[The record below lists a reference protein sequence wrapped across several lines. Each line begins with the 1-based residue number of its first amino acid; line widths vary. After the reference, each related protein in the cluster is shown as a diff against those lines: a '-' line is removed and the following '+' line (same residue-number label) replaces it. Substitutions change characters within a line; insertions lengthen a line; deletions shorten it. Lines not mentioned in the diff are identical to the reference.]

1 VAGSVSIRRGAY
13 YLLLTGTVGAAYVA
27 AVVVLNVVLQAG
39 ALTGSAA
46 FPVFFTLVI
55 LLLLNPIRSRLQA
68 LVDRAFYRTRY
79 DPARALAALGEELGG
94 TLRRDRIA
102 ALVRESVDRT
112 VPNTGT
118 RLFAASAE
126 ETGLGEMGGDA
137 VVPPALLRRLSERGL
152 TTSDGEDVAPALRA
166 DLASIGAVLAMP
178 LELRG
183 ELTGVLTAGQKRSGL
198 RWTAEDLEFL
208 GAVANHAAIALENA
222 RSYEALVDLNAR
234 LEERV
239 RERTAQLEVMHQE
252 LASAYGELKSA
263 ETQLVHSEKMASLGR
278 LVAGV
283 AHEINN
289 PVSFIATS
297 VAPLRRRLAEAA
309 ADAPADVVPLLRE
322 AEEIADV
329 MARGAE
335 RTAAI
340 VRDLRSFSRLGEAKR
355 KPADLHEGLEVSL
368 RLLESRWRGRLTVH
382 RDYGAMPLVECDP
395 GQLNQVFMNVLAN
408 ACDATAA
415 NGNIWITTRREGDE
429 AVVTVR
435 DDGVGMTPEVRAH
448 VFDPFFTTKDVG
460 GGTGLG
466 LAISHGV
473 VTAHGGRIE
482 VESTPGAGATF
493 RIILPVG
500 DAASLDRAA
509 SGTR

>member
-1 VAGSVSIRRGAY
+1 MRRGAY

-27 AVVVLNVVLQAG
+27 AVVMLNVVLQAG
-39 ALTGSAA
+39 ALTSSAA

-55 LLLLNPIRSRLQA
+55 LLLLNPLRSRLQT
-68 LVDRAFYRTRY
+68 LVDRAFFRTRY
-79 DPARALAALGEELGG
+79 DPARALAALGQELGG
-94 TLRRDRIA
+94 TLSRDRIA
-102 ALVRESVDRT
+102 AIVREGVDT
-112 VPNTGT
+112 AVPNAGT
-118 RLFAASAE
+118 RVFVASAGGA
-126 ETGLGEMGGDA
+126 GLVEMGGA
-137 VVPPALLRRLSERGL
+137 SVVPPALLRRLSEGGVV
-152 TTSDGEDVAPALRA
+152 TADGSGDPALRQE
-166 DLASIGAVLAMP
+166 LAAVGAVLAVP

-183 ELTGVLTAGQKRSGL
+183 ELTGVLTAGEKRSGL
-198 RWTAEDLEFL
+198 RWTADDLEFL
-208 GAVANHAAIALENA
+208 VAVANHAAIAFENA
-222 RSYEALVDLNAR
+222 RSYDALVDLNAR

-239 RERTAQLEVMHQE
+239 QERTAQLEVMHQE
-252 LASAYGELKSA
+252 LASAYADLKSA

-309 ADAPADVVPLLRE
+309 VEAPPDVVPLLRE

-340 VRDLRSFSRLGEAKR
+340 VRDLRSFSRLGEARR
-355 KPADLHEGLEVSL
+355 KPADLHDGLEVSL
-368 RLLESRWRGRLTVH
+368 RLLESRWRGRVTVH

-435 DDGVGMTPEVRAH
+435 DDGVGMTPEVREH

-473 VTAHGGRIE
+473 VMAHGGRIE

-493 RIILPVG
+493 RIVLPIG
-500 DAASLDRAA
+500 DAALLDRAA

>member
-1 VAGSVSIRRGAY
+1 MRRGAY

-27 AVVVLNVVLQAG
+27 AVVTLNVVLQAG

-55 LLLLNPIRSRLQA
+55 LLLLNPLRSRLQV

-79 DPARALAALGEELGG
+79 DPARALAVLGEELGG

-102 ALVRESVDRT
+102 ALVRESIDAA
-112 VPNTGT
+112 VPNAGT
-118 RLFAASAE
+118 RLFAANAE
-126 ETGLGEMGGDA
+126 APGLVEMGGA
-137 VVPPALLRRLSERGL
+137 ASVPPALLRRLAEGGIV
-152 TTSDGEDVAPALRA
+152 TPDGAGGPLGQE
-166 DLASIGAVLAMP
+166 LAAIGAVIAVP

-183 ELTGVLTAGQKRSGL
+183 ELTGVLTVGEKRSGL
-198 RWTAEDLEFL
+198 RWTADDLEFL

-222 RSYEALVDLNAR
+222 RSYEVLVDLNAR

-252 LASAYGELKSA
+252 LAGAYADLKSA

-297 VAPLRRRLAEAA
+297 VAPLRKRLAEAA
-309 ADAPADVVPLLRE
+309 VEAPPDVVPLLRE
-322 AEEIADV
+322 AEEIAGV

-355 KPADLHEGLEVSL
+355 KPADLHDGLEVSL
-368 RLLESRWRGRLTVH
+368 RLLESRWRGRVTVH
-382 RDYGAMPLVECDP
+382 RDYGEMPLVECDP

-415 NGNIWITTRREGDE
+415 NGNIWITTRRQGDE

-435 DDGVGMTPEVRAH
+435 DDGVGMPPEVRDH

-473 VTAHGGRIE
+473 VAAHGGRIE
-482 VESTPGAGATF
+482 VESAPGAGATF
-493 RIILPVG
+493 RIILPIG

-509 SGTR
+509 SGAR

>member
-1 VAGSVSIRRGAY
+1 MRRGVY

-27 AVVVLNVVLQAG
+27 AVVTLNVVLQAG

-55 LLLLNPIRSRLQA
+55 LLLLNPLRTRLQA
-68 LVDRAFYRTRY
+68 FVDRAFFRTRY
-79 DPARALAALGEELGG
+79 DPARALAALGQELGG
-94 TLRRDRIA
+94 TLRRERIA
-102 ALVRESVDRT
+102 ALVRECIDGAI
-112 VPNTGT
+112 PNAGT
-118 RLFAASAE
+118 RLFVVSADGP
-126 ETGLGEMGGDA
+126 GLVEMGGDTD
-137 VVPPALLRRLSERGL
+137 VGPTLLGRLAESATVTR
-152 TTSDGEDVAPALRA
+152 DGEPALRR
-166 DLASIGAVLAMP
+166 DLEAIGAALALP

-183 ELTGVLTAGQKRSGL
+183 ELTGALTAGEKRSGL
-198 RWTAEDLEFL
+198 RWTPDDLEFL

-222 RSYEALVDLNAR
+222 RSYETLVDLNAR

-252 LASAYGELKSA
+252 LASAYADLKSA
-263 ETQLVHSEKMASLGR
+263 ESQLVHSEKMASLGR

-297 VAPLRRRLAEAA
+297 VAPLRKRLAEAA
-309 ADAPADVVPLLRE
+309 VEAPADVVPLLKE
-322 AEEIADV
+322 AEEIADI

-368 RLLESRWRGRLTVH
+368 RLLESRWRGRVTVH
-382 RDYGAMPLVECDP
+382 RDYGEMPLVECDP

-435 DDGVGMTPEVRAH
+435 DDGVGMTPEVREH

-482 VESTPGAGATF
+482 VESAPGTGATF
-493 RIILPVG
+493 RIILPIG

-509 SGTR
+509 SGAR

>member
-1 VAGSVSIRRGAY
+1 MSIRRGAY

-27 AVVVLNVVLQAG
+27 AVVILNVVLQAG

-55 LLLLNPIRSRLQA
+55 LLLLNPLRSRLQA
-68 LVDRAFYRTRY
+68 LVDRAFFRTRY

-112 VPNTGT
+112 VPNAGT
-118 RLFAASAE
+118 RLFVASAE
-126 ETGLGEMGGDA
+126 GAGLGEMGGDA
-137 VVPPALLRRLSERGL
+137 VFPPALLRRLAERGMV
-152 TTSDGEDVAPALRA
+152 TSEASGDVSPELRR
-166 DLASIGAVLAMP
+166 DLAAVGAVLAMP

-183 ELTGVLTAGQKRSGL
+183 ELTGVLTAGEKRSCL
-198 RWTAEDLEFL
+198 RWSAEDLEFL

-222 RSYEALVDLNAR
+222 RSYEVLVDLNAR

-252 LASAYGELKSA
+252 LASAYAELKSA

-309 ADAPADVVPLLRE
+309 VEAPADVVPLLRE

-368 RLLESRWRGRLTVH
+368 RLLESRWRGRVTIH
-382 RDYGAMPLVECDP
+382 RDYGAMPLIECDP

-482 VESTPGAGATF
+482 VESAPGAGATF

-500 DAASLDRAA
+500 DAALLDRAA